1 MKTQPPEVKSN
12 PRTVWGAVNGDGSIA
27 NQGSGDWSVVRT
39 GPGGYTIIFSPP
51 FKTKP
56 IVTMTGM
63 TWNVIF
69 LAGLATQNT
78 PYLVTVS
85 GWVGATQTDT
95 AFYFTA
101 VGIGR

>member
-12 PRTVWGAVNGDGSIA
+12 PRIVWGTVNGDGSIA
-27 NQGSGDWSVVRT
+27 NQGSGDWTVVRT
-39 GPGGYTIIFSPP
+39 GPGGYTVMFSPP

-56 IVTMTGM
+56 AVTMIGM

-69 LAGLATQNT
+69 LAGLTSQMT
-78 PYLVTVS
+78 PGLVTFS

-95 AFYFTA
+95 AFSFA
-101 VGIGR
+101 AIGPGK